1 MQCYEGQREIGV
13 MSDDI
18 RASDDTSDDIPGK
31 ALQQYELGRLEEGE
45 LVLPVYS
52 SGDCVCVCCFT
63 FDAEILNCI

>member
-45 LVLPVYS
+45 LVLSTAVGIVSASAALLSMRKY
-52 SGDCVCVCCFT
+52 
-63 FDAEILNCI
+63 